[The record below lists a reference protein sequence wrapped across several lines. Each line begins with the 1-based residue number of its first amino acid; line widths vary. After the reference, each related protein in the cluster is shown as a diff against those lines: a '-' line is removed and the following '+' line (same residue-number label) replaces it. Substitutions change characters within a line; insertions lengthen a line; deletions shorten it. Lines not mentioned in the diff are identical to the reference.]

1 MSDALQR
8 IALNYMQ
15 LAALASRFPFHWP
28 NSVQRLLDAH
38 SSISTVSSFL
48 NFQCFVNDP
57 SQIIYTI
64 YFKALL
70 VSLLPPLYACFAML
84 AWRLKRRSIT
94 SPQTWQDR
102 GALTTVVLLTL
113 TYPTLC
119 NVAVRILVC
128 HKIGN
133 TYWLQ
138 ADLQEECFHGRHLV
152 WLLGVSVPSLLLYA
166 VGLPLAWL
174 ITAKRH
180 TSESFRYRFFPLY
193 TGYRLPWYEAVVAA
207 RKLAIILV
215 AAFGPVLASRAIDS
229 TARQASLAV
238 LLIFF
243 YVVLHLLASPFKLT
257 SSRHAILDKLELSGL
272 IVCFLTMWSGQ
283 VFSWSGIEKSIAIL
297 LSVVIICVNCLFVMW
312 LLWSWCAALLHE
324 NQAKNIRGCFQ
335 RCCRWRNIFKR
346 REIPNGSSRRSKRSE
361 RRITNTANCF
371 RSCVEQDS
379 TEPVDT
385 AIPGS
390 AMKSR
395 SLSSHL
401 RRNYWRLKL
410 TG

>member
-1 MSDALQR
+1 MAIEEAQ
-8 IALNYMQ
+8 
-15 LAALASRFPFHWP
+15 H
-28 NSVQRLLDAH
+28 
-38 SSISTVSSFL
+38 
-48 NFQCFVNDP
+48 
-57 SQIIYTI
+57 
-64 YFKALL
+64 
-70 VSLLPPLYACFAML
+70 
-84 AWRLKRRSIT
+84 T
-94 SPQTWQDR
+94 SQTWQDR
-102 GALTTVVLLTL
+102 GALTTIVLLTL

-138 ADLQEECFHGRHLV
+138 ADLQEECFHDRHLV

-166 VGLPLAWL
+166 IGLPLAWL

-180 TSESFRYRFFPLY
+180 TSENFRYRFFPLY

-207 RKLAIILV
+207 RKLAVLL
-215 AAFGPVLASRAIDS
+215 AAFGSELASQAIDS

-283 VFSWSGIEKSIAIL
+283 VFSWSGIEKSMAIV
-297 LSVVIICVNCLFVMW
+297 LSVIIIGVNCLFVVW
-312 LLWSWCAALLHE
+312 LLWSWGAALLHE
-324 NQAKNIRGCFQ
+324 NPEAKLYIRGCFQ
-335 RCCRWRNIFKR
+335 RCFQWGKVVGSREIQLR
-346 REIPNGSSRRSKRSE
+346 REQWKCPLPPELPWSKILLSLWTR
-361 RRITNTANCF
+361 
-371 RSCVEQDS
+371 QYL
-379 TEPVDT
+379 
-385 AIPGS
+385 GS

-401 RRNYWRLKL
+401 GRNYWKLKPV
-410 TG
+410 T